1 MGGGERADAGSPA
14 MPPQSQPEIEMEDV
28 AMVAVVLGFAL
39 AGLRMWLHRPRVKEL
54 VAPTTNPAL
63 EARLDRLENAIE
75 AMTIEVER
83 VTEGQRFTTKLLS
96 EMHDTSRAL
105 GAGR

>member
-1 MGGGERADAGSPA
+1 
-14 MPPQSQPEIEMEDV
+14 MEDV
-28 AMVAVVLGFAL
+28 AMAIIVIGGMLTA
-39 AGLRMWLHRPRVKEL
+39 LRMVLYRPKAQQL
-54 VAPTTNPAL
+54 AAPQPNAAL

-96 EMHDTSRAL
+96 DIHDTNRAI